1 MAPPL
6 NTVGSSKWVEKNLC
20 RMMMIY
26 SLVFSG
32 WIKVKKKKKKKEG
45 EKMNGMEA
53 GAVKEAQSS
62 MISSPSSDRRQE
74 PWVGTVWES
83 ISVCQSGL
91 DCKAWYRQLRFVPG

>member
-1 MAPPL
+1 
-6 NTVGSSKWVEKNLC
+6 
-20 RMMMIY
+20 
-26 SLVFSG
+26 
-32 WIKVKKKKKKKEG
+32 
-45 EKMNGMEA
+45 MNGMEA

-91 DCKAWYRQLRFVPG
+91 DCKAWYRQLRSVPD